1 MSGELLQRTE
11 RQEDPHLCEE
21 LLYALKS
28 RKKIKYLAKA
38 KIIRL
43 LVVMTLII
51 AKTKQTRGN
60 LEPGVRVEA
69 KWGKESFT
77 TYIKRQIPPTLLLV
91 ASTRICRSGPAAEV
105 VTVSMFPATKRR
117 TIKKIEPVNTPMP
130 TQVTMIFGPSMSAL
144 GTSKK

>member
-1 MSGELLQRTE
+1 MG
-11 RQEDPHLCEE
+11 
-21 LLYALKS
+21 
-28 RKKIKYLAKA
+28 
-38 KIIRL
+38 
-43 LVVMTLII
+43 
-51 AKTKQTRGN
+51 
-60 LEPGVRVEA
+60 
-69 KWGKESFT
+69 ESFI

-144 GTSKK
+144 GTSENVKCQFLSLSSQT

>member
-1 MSGELLQRTE
+1 MLGELLQRTE

-21 LLYALKS
+21 SVYVLYAG
-28 RKKIKYLAKA
+28 KKIKYLAKA

-69 KWGKESFT
+69 
-77 TYIKRQIPPTLLLV
+77 Q
-91 ASTRICRSGPAAEV
+91 
-105 VTVSMFPATKRR
+105 
-117 TIKKIEPVNTPMP
+117 
-130 TQVTMIFGPSMSAL
+130 
-144 GTSKK
+144 